1 MEDKI
6 DFVVTWVDGNDDKWL
21 EEKRKYEV
29 KSENHKDELFDIWNN
44 NEIRYR
50 DWDNLKYWFRGVEK
64 FAPWVNKIHFVTYGH
79 IPDWLNTDNEKLN
92 IVNHKDFIPEKYLP
106 TFNSNAIEL
115 NLHRIDK
122 LSNQFV
128 YFNDDMFLINK
139 TKKTDFFKN
148 GLPCETAALDCVSL
162 DWNIGHAE
170 IRNMQI
176 LNKYFEKRKVIK
188 NNLKGWINLKY
199 GKQLIKTLVL
209 LPWDRFTG
217 LYESHLP
224 CSYIKSIFDELWNR
238 EHTVFENTCMNKFRT
253 ESDINHWLIKAWQIA
268 TANFYPRKPNK
279 GKMFLKEIDDEILN
293 TLEKQKYKIICIND
307 FQCSNDDF
315 MIQKR
320 KLNNAFEKILP
331 QKCSFEK

>member
-1 MEDKI
+1 MEDII
-6 DFVVTWVDGNDDKWL
+6 DFVVTWVDGNDNKWL

-79 IPDWLNTDNEKLN
+79 IPDWLNTNNKKMN

-115 NLHRIDK
+115 NLHRINELSDK
-122 LSNQFV
+122 FV

-162 DWNIGHAE
+162 DWNVGHAE

-224 CSYIKSIFDELWNR
+224 CSYIKCIFDELWNK

-253 ESDINHWLIKAWQIA
+253 ESDINHWLIKSWQIA
-268 TANFYPRKPNK
+268 TANFYPRKPNI
-279 GKMFLKEIDDEILN
+279 GKMFLKEIDNEILDSIQR
-293 TLEKQKYKIICIND
+293 QKYKIVCVND
-307 FQCSNDDF
+307 FQCSNDDY
-315 MIQKR
+315 IIKKR
-320 KLNNAFEKILP
+320 NLNNAFEKILP
-331 QKCSFEK
+331 EKCSFEK